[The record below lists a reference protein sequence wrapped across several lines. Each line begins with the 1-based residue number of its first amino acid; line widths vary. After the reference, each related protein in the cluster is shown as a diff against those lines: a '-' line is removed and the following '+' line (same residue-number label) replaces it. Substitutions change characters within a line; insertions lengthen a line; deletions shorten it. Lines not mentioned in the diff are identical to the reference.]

1 MKIIA
6 GHSQTMIIFDY
17 LCTAFTNVGAT
28 YWKRLASF
36 HRSESRHLT
45 WIME

>member
-6 GHSQTMIIFDY
+6 GHFQTLIIFDY

-36 HRSESRHLT
+36 QGVNLDNSLAYLE
-45 WIME
+45 